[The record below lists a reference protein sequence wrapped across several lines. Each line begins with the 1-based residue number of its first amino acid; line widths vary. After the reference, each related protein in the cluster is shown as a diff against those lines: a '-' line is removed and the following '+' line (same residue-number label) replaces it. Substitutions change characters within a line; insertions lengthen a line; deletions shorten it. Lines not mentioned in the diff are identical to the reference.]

1 MKIETKFNI
10 GDRVWIVYENR
21 GEVNVYSDEID
32 SMTIE
37 NSGRLLI
44 WFKDSDAMDV
54 YEEDL
59 IRYEDLKTLSERALE
74 LDNKVRKEQC
84 EKDENN

>member
-21 GEVNVYSDEID
+21 GEVNAYSDEID
-32 SMTIE
+32 SMTIG

-59 IRYEDLKTLSERALE
+59 IRYEDLKTLSERILE

>member
-10 GDRVWIVYENR
+10 GDRVWIAYENR

-37 NSGRLLI
+37 NGGRLLI

-54 YEEDL
+54 YEEEL
-59 IRYEDLKTLSERALE
+59 IEYNDLKKLAERILE
-74 LDNKVRKEQC
+74 IDNKIRKEQGKKN
-84 EKDENN
+84 EDN

>member
-10 GDRVWIVYENR
+10 GDRVWIVYEYKR
-21 GEVNVYSDEID
+21 EVNVYSDEID
-32 SMTIE
+32 SITIE
-37 NSGRLLI
+37 KSGKLLI

-59 IRYEDLKTLSERALE
+59 IRYEDLKTLSERILE

>member
-10 GDRVWIVYENR
+10 GDRVWIVYDYK
-21 GEVNVYSDEID
+21 GEVHVYSDEID
-32 SMTIE
+32 SITIE
-37 NSGRLLI
+37 KNGKLLI

-54 YEEDL
+54 YEEGL
-59 IRYEDLKTLSERALE
+59 IEYEDLKTLAERILE

-84 EKDENN
+84 EKNEDN

>member
-32 SMTIE
+32 SMTID

-59 IRYEDLKTLSERALE
+59 IRYEDLKTLSERILE

>member
-10 GDRVWIVYENR
+10 GDRVWIVYEYK

-32 SMTIE
+32 SITIE
-37 NSGRLLI
+37 KGGRLLI

-54 YEEDL
+54 YEEEL
-59 IRYEDLKTLSERALE
+59 IEYNNLKKLAEKILE
-74 LDNKVRKEQC
+74 IDNKIRKEQC
-84 EKDENN
+84 KRNEDN

>member
-37 NSGRLLI
+37 NSGRLSI

-59 IRYEDLKTLSERALE
+59 IRYEDLKTLSERVLE

-84 EKDENN
+84 EKNEDN

>member
-10 GDRVWIVYENR
+10 GDRVWIVYEYG
-21 GEVNVYSDEID
+21 GEVHVYSDEID
-32 SMTIE
+32 SITIE
-37 NSGRLLI
+37 KSGKLLI

-59 IRYEDLKTLSERALE
+59 IRYEDLKTLSERVLE

-84 EKDENN
+84 EKNEDN

>member
-21 GEVNVYSDEID
+21 GEVNAYSDEID

-37 NSGRLLI
+37 KSGKLLI

-59 IRYEDLKTLSERALE
+59 IRYEDLKTLSERILE

-84 EKDENN
+84 EKNEDN

>member
-10 GDRVWIVYENR
+10 GDRVWIAYEYG
-21 GEVNVYSDEID
+21 GEVHVYSDEID
-32 SMTIE
+32 NITIE
-37 NSGRLLI
+37 KNGRLLM

-54 YEEDL
+54 YEEEL
-59 IRYEDLKTLSERALE
+59 IEYEDLNALSEKVLE

>member
-37 NSGRLLI
+37 KGGRLLI

-54 YEEDL
+54 YEEEL
-59 IRYEDLKTLSERALE
+59 IEYNDLKKLAEKILE
-74 LDNKVRKEQC
+74 IDNKIRKEQC
-84 EKDENN
+84 EKNEDN

>member
-32 SMTIE
+32 SITIE
-37 NSGRLLI
+37 KGGRLLI

-54 YEEDL
+54 YEEEL
-59 IRYEDLKTLSERALE
+59 IEYNNLKKLAEKILE
-74 LDNKVRKEQC
+74 IDNKIRKEQC
-84 EKDENN
+84 EKNEDN

>member
-10 GDRVWIVYENR
+10 GDRVWIVYEYK

-32 SMTIE
+32 SITIE
-37 NSGRLLI
+37 KSGKLLI

-59 IRYEDLKTLSERALE
+59 IRYEDLKTLSERVLE

-84 EKDENN
+84 EKDEDN

>member
-10 GDRVWIVYENR
+10 GDRVWIVYENK

-54 YEEDL
+54 YEEEL
-59 IRYEDLKTLSERALE
+59 IEYNNLKKLAEKILE
-74 LDNKVRKEQC
+74 IDNKIRKEQC
-84 EKDENN
+84 EKNEDN

>member
-37 NSGRLLI
+37 NSGRLSI

-54 YEEDL
+54 YEEEL
-59 IRYEDLKTLSERALE
+59 IEYNDLKKLAEKILE
-74 LDNKVRKEQC
+74 IDNKIRKEQC
-84 EKDENN
+84 EKNEDN

>member
-10 GDRVWIVYENR
+10 GDRVWIVYDYK
-21 GEVNVYSDEID
+21 GEVHVYYDEID
-32 SMTIE
+32 SITIE
-37 NSGRLLI
+37 KNGKLLI

-54 YEEDL
+54 YEEGL
-59 IRYEDLKTLSERALE
+59 IEYEDLKTLAERILE

-84 EKDENN
+84 EKNEDN

>member
-10 GDRVWIVYENR
+10 GDRVWIVYEYK

-37 NSGRLLI
+37 NSGRLSI

-54 YEEDL
+54 YEEEL
-59 IRYEDLKTLSERALE
+59 IEYNDLKKLAEKILE
-74 LDNKVRKEQC
+74 IDNKIRKEQC
-84 EKDENN
+84 EKNEDN